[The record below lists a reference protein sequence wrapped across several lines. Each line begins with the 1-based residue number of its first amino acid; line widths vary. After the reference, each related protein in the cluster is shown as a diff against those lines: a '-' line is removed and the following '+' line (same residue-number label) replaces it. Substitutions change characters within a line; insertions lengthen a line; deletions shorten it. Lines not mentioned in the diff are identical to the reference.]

1 VCTSA
6 HLTITSPIALILE
19 RVKPMRSLIIV
30 IAGSLIA
37 TLSLPLTAAAATI
50 TSKVTG
56 GDWDLAAT
64 WDLNRVPGANDD
76 VVIRDGSTVFATG
89 LKFVKS
95 LTVVHPGG
103 TLTIGFAGGYLIAT
117 KGDIFIS
124 GRVIQPDA
132 LSADGAI
139 TVTATGSVQSNPNE
153 GFVMFALGNIVIEK
167 GGGVTPFGSRI
178 PAETAGTPTRI
189 QSRAGDITVKGNVI
203 GIPGGKGNLGQ
214 GGQPP
219 TPGGKGGEVSI
230 IVSKGHKIVVKEG
243 PTIMG
248 GAGGAAVEGGAAG
261 ALGKV
266 KLLGG
271 KEEITRDDI
280 VGSSVEILGN
290 GGIPNEVVGVL
301 ITSQGPGAVR
311 ATETDLTLA
320 TCPLMAIDLRGNTV
334 AGIVSAARTAI
345 LEAETV
351 FVDAD
356 QPNPVAAPHESD
368 SNPRFTQLADLDG
381 NGIADFC
388 EEEIVNSLVTFSP
401 TPSSFR
407 TSLATGGLPPGVVG
421 TFSFTARLVNKTT
434 SPMLTAL
441 QVEVTTLTNRNLLLN
456 ADGGP
461 GGVGARLTVP
471 LGSTLA
477 PGQFVDVPFVV
488 GFTERRPFTFLVD
501 VVGSKH

>member
-1 VCTSA
+1 
-6 HLTITSPIALILE
+6 
-19 RVKPMRSLIIV
+19 MRSLIIV

-56 GDWDLAAT
+56 GDWDLATT

-103 TLTIGFAGGYLIAT
+103 TLTIGFAGGYSIAT

-189 QSRAGDITVKGNVI
+189 QSRAGDITVRGNVI

-230 IVSKGHKIVVKEG
+230 IASKGHKIVVKEG

-248 GAGGAAVEGGAAG
+248 GAGGAAVEGGVAG

-271 KEEITRDDI
+271 KEEISRDDI

-351 FVDAD
+351 FVDAN

-368 SNPRFTQLADLDG
+368 SNPRFTRLADLDG

-407 TSLATGGLPPGVVG
+407 YQPGNRRVAARSRWDVQLHR
-421 TFSFTARLVNKTT
+421 TAGQQDDQ
-434 SPMLTAL
+434 SD
-441 QVEVTTLTNRNLLLN
+441 
-456 ADGGP
+456 ADGASGRGDDADQQKSP
-461 GGVGARLTVP
+461 A
-471 LGSTLA
+471 
-477 PGQFVDVPFVV
+477 
-488 GFTERRPFTFLVD
+488 ERRRRSGRRR
-501 VVGSKH
+501 GSPHRPSRFDAGPRTVRRRAVRDRIHAEAALHVPCRRRR

>member
-1 VCTSA
+1 
-6 HLTITSPIALILE
+6 
-19 RVKPMRSLIIV
+19 MRSLIIV

-103 TLTIGFAGGYLIAT
+103 TLTIGFVGGYLIAT

-153 GFVMFALGNIVIEK
+153 GFVMFAQGNIVIEK

-189 QSRAGDITVKGNVI
+189 QSRAGDITVRGNVI
-203 GIPGGKGNLGQ
+203 GIPGGKGNLGGQ

-230 IVSKGHKIVVKEG
+230 IASKGHKIVVKEG

-248 GAGGAAVEGGAAG
+248 GAGGAAVEGGVAG

-271 KEEITRDDI
+271 KEEISRDDI

-311 ATETDLTLA
+311 ATETDTHA
-320 TCPLMAIDLRGNTV
+320 GHMPSHGDRPAREHR

-351 FVDAD
+351 FVDAN

-368 SNPRFTQLADLDG
+368 VEPAVYAAGRSRRQRHCRFLRGRDCQQSGDVQSYAVQLHYNQPG
-381 NGIADFC
+381 NRRVAARSRWD
-388 EEEIVNSLVTFSP
+388 VQLH
-401 TPSSFR
+401 R
-407 TSLATGGLPPGVVG
+407 TAGQQDDESD
-421 TFSFTARLVNKTT
+421 
-434 SPMLTAL
+434 
-441 QVEVTTLTNRNLLLN
+441 
-456 ADGGP
+456 ADGASGRGDHADQQKSP
-461 GGVGARLTVP
+461 A
-471 LGSTLA
+471 
-477 PGQFVDVPFVV
+477 
-488 GFTERRPFTFLVD
+488 ERRRRSGRRR
-501 VVGSKH
+501 GSPHRPSRFDAGPRTVRRRAVRDRIHAEAALHVPCRRRR